1 MKERNEA
8 GRLREEEL
16 KPSQEGMKVAAGM
29 YEFEG

>member
-1 MKERNEA
+1 MGERKGA
-8 GRLREEEL
+8 GRSREEEL